1 MNGQEFLKLLKEH
14 KENRIILKNK
24 DEADFER
31 LTEGR
36 FPTAGFKKFFMVKLK
51 KTGNYDD
58 DAEIRGEADNAIEN
72 MKYDMKQGDSLFRAF
87 ERACDDLYIESDGI
101 ESYL

>member
-14 KENRIILKNK
+14 KENRIILKDK

-31 LTEGR
+31 LTEGK
-36 FPTAGFKKFFMVKLK
+36 FPIGGFGKFFAVKLK
-51 KTGNYDD
+51 KTGYYDD
-58 DAEIRGEADNAIEN
+58 AAEIKAEVTHAIDN
-72 MKYDMKQGDSLFRAF
+72 MKYDMKQGDSLFKAF
-87 ERACDDLYIESDGI
+87 ERACDDLHIESDGI